1 VKREIKEK
9 MNYVRMKGSMMVI
22 KILYGVKTMRI
33 KRREIK
39 YIIYNKAE
47 IK

>member
-1 VKREIKEK
+1 
-9 MNYVRMKGSMMVI
+9 MNYVGCKGSMMVV

-33 KRREIK
+33 KRRETK